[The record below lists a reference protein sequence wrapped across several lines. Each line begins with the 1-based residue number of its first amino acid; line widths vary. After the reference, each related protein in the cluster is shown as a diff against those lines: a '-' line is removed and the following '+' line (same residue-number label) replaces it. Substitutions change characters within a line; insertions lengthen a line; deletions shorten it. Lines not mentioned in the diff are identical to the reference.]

1 MAKKARRSTLEEKI
15 AAVRMLKSGTNA
27 DEVAEAFEVSRAIV
41 YRWQQKYDDGGND
54 ALEVKEA
61 SGRPPSLSIEQR
73 RKMFTLIEGSNPRQM
88 QLDSGE
94 LWTRK
99 NIREMIRR
107 EFDVELSLVQVG
119 RVLRDIGLSP
129 QKPLYRSYKQNP
141 ELVDKW
147 KKEIYP
153 EIRRRAAAEDA
164 TILFGDE
171 ASVRTDHHSGTTWA
185 PVGQTPVVRDSGDRK
200 AVKMI
205 SAISSRGL
213 LRFQVRE
220 GSMNASSFIEFL
232 KSLLRS
238 VDAGKIFLIVDGSS
252 IHKAKKVKA
261 FLEEDGVKECLEIFI
276 LPGYSPE
283 LNPDEWVWNNV
294 KNARLGRVVSH
305 DKNDLKSKAIG
316 TLRRLQKT
324 PDLVRSFFLDS
335 DLSYIAA
342 SLQKVF
348 SVSINL
354 IPD

>member
-1 MAKKARRSTLEEKI
+1 MAKKSRRSTLEEKL

-27 DEVAEAFEVSRAIV
+27 DEVAEVFEVSRAIV
-41 YRWQQKYDDGGND
+41 YRWQQKYDEGGED
-54 ALEVKEA
+54 SLEEKKA
-61 SGRPPSLSIEQR
+61 PGRPASLSTEQR
-73 RKMFTLIEGSNPRQM
+73 AKIFALIEESNPRQM
-88 QLDSGE
+88 GLDFGE

-99 NIREMIRR
+99 NIQELIRR
-107 EFDVELSLVQVG
+107 EFDVELSLVQIG

-153 EIRRRAAAEDA
+153 GIRKRAAAEDA

-171 ASVRTDHHSGTTWA
+171 ASVRTDHHAGTTWA
-185 PVGQTPVVRDSGDRK
+185 PVGHTPVVRDSGDRK

-205 SAISSRGL
+205 SAISPKGL

-220 GSMNASSFIEFL
+220 GSMNAASFIDFL
-232 KSLLRS
+232 KSLLKS
-238 VDAGKIFLIVDGSS
+238 VDAKKIFLIVDGSS
-252 IHKAKKVKA
+252 IHKAKKVKE
-261 FLEEDGVKECLEIFI
+261 FLGKDDIKDRLEIFI

-294 KNARLGRVVSH
+294 KNARLGRAASR

-316 TLRRLQKT
+316 ALRRLQKT
-324 PDLVRSFFLDS
+324 PDLVRSFFLDP
-335 DLSYIAA
+335 DLAYIAA
-342 SLQKVF
+342 YS
-348 SVSINL
+348 S
-354 IPD
+354 